1 MTLYICNMAGDLTPY
16 ICNMAGVLLKAK
28 LLTLREH
35 LSFHLRC
42 FGGVRVAHLFSC
54 FVLSYDMSLRS
65 EFRVV
70 ISSDIHIEDTKGAIR
85 GYQRGYQKIPK
96 GLSKDTKGAIR
107 RYQRGYQKKPKGL
120 SEDTKGAIRRYKRG
134 YQKIPKGLS
143 EDTKRAIRRYKR
155 GYQKIPKELSE
166 DTKGAIRR

>member
-1 MTLYICNMAGDLTPY
+1 MAGDLTPY

-107 RYQRGYQKKPKGL
+107 RYQKKK
-120 SEDTKGAIRRYKRG
+120 YKRTNNE
-134 YQKIPKGLS
+134 S
-143 EDTKRAIRRYKR
+143 TKHLTKDRVTRTLLNTGGR
-155 GYQKIPKELSE
+155 GVNS
-166 DTKGAIRR
+166 GAPEG